1 MVRIK
6 NSIVLINDLQL
17 PYFLSMI
24 MLKLIILSV
33 VRIPDA

>member
-17 PYFLSMI
+17 PYFFIYDNAKTYHS
-24 MLKLIILSV
+24 
-33 VRIPDA
+33 